1 MSRTS
6 HGDMTI
12 AGEAGAKIINDT
24 SLHTISASMIE
35 FSSDAIIT
43 VLTIEGS
50 ATNVVSTY
58 VSTPASAVGAHSIS
72 AEGVKSITS
81 IQLSAGTCA
90 YAI

>member
-1 MSRTS
+1 MSRTTN
-6 HGDMTI
+6 GDMTI
-12 AGEAGAKIINDT
+12 AGYAGARIINDT

-50 ATNVVSTY
+50 ATNVVSEY
-58 VSTPASAVGAHSIS
+58 VSTPISAVGSHSIS
-72 AEGVKSITS
+72 AEGAKTITS

-90 YAI
+90 YAH